1 MIADVHME
9 EDYACSESMMR
20 NFSTKPILRLQ
31 GVMIDD
37 KKKKLECK
45 KEYNRWAV

>member
-20 NFSTKPILRLQ
+20 NISTKPILRLQ

-45 KEYNRWAV
+45 KENNRYTI